1 MKEMKEM
8 KEMAFRKIK
17 RSGRHRTFA
26 WQLLCRPAFLH
37 FAFTFLSLLSFPS
50 FLICSAQDAE
60 KNRRYDA
67 FFLEAICQQ
76 EKGNHD
82 AAFDLFSH
90 CVEID
95 STRSEAFYYLARY
108 YDFLKNKDKALAY
121 SEKAAQLEPE
131 NETYLETL
139 ANTYISR
146 RKYDQAIVV
155 MERIYNQNRDRE
167 DVLSMLV
174 QLYEQQKDY
183 EGAIRTL
190 SRLEMLEGKS
200 ERLSMAKSELYTQKG
215 DKKAAIAEMKQ
226 LADQYPNDLNYRCLY
241 GTTLYLNGQQKKAL
255 AIYNDVLKK
264 DPDSRSAQMAM
275 LSHYNEINDSVQANV
290 WLERMLMNKN
300 ATTQD
305 RVLMLRQVIG
315 ESERSGGDSTRV
327 LTLFRR
333 VLNTPQA
340 DADLAI
346 FCATYMNLKKMP
358 SDSISPVLERALAM
372 EPTNAAARLQ
382 LVSYAW
388 TAGNRDRVISLCQ
401 DARQYNPDEMAFYYY
416 QGIAYYQKDQLDQAL
431 NAFQNGIGVITAQSD
446 PAIVSDFYA
455 VMGDILHQKGLARE
469 AFVAYD
475 SCLVWKDDNIGC
487 LNNYAYYLSELGE
500 QLDKAEQMS
509 YRTIKAEPKNATYLD
524 TYAWILFMQQR
535 YSEAKIYIDQTLQYD
550 NDTSA
555 VLLEHAGDIYYHT
568 GAVDEAVSYWQQ
580 ALERASDNSELKGE
594 RRQVLIRKIKLK
606 KYLKE

>member
-1 MKEMKEM
+1 MK
-8 KEMAFRKIK
+8 
-17 RSGRHRTFA
+17 
-26 WQLLCRPAFLH
+26 QLKYI
-37 FAFTFLSLLSFPS
+37 LLLVVTLVASAVV
-50 FLICSAQDAE
+50 AQDE
-60 KNRRYDA
+60 RRRYDA
-67 FFLEAICQQ
+67 FFLEAICQK

-82 AAFDLFSH
+82 AAFDLLTH
-90 CVEID
+90 CVQID
-95 STRSEAFYYLARY
+95 STRSEAYYYLARY
-108 YDFLKNKDKALAY
+108 YDYLKNKDKALAY
-121 SEKAAQLEPE
+121 SEKAALLEPD

-139 ANTYISR
+139 ANSYVAR
-146 RKYDQAIVV
+146 RQYDKAIDV
-155 MERIYNQNRDRE
+155 MERIYGMNSERE

-174 QLYEQQKDY
+174 QLYEQQQDY

-190 SRLEMLEGKS
+190 TRLETKEGKG
-200 ERLSMAKSELYTQKG
+200 ERLSMAKSELYTRKG
-215 DKKAAIAEMKQ
+215 DKKAAISEMKQ
-226 LADQYPNDLNYRCLY
+226 LADQYPNDQNYRCLY
-241 GTTLYLNGQQKKAL
+241 GTTLYMNGQQKKAL
-255 AIYNDVLKK
+255 AIYADVLKIE
-264 DPDSRSAQMAM
+264 PDNRGAQMAM
-275 LSHYNEINDSVQANV
+275 LSHFNEINDTVQSHI

-305 RVLMLRQVIG
+305 RVMLLRQVIG
-315 ESERSGGDSTRV
+315 ESEQSGGDSTQVLRLFHRV
-327 LTLFRR
+327 LSL
-333 VLNTPQA
+333 PQA

-358 SDSISPVLERALAM
+358 SDSISPVLEHALTL

-388 TAGNRDRVISLCQ
+388 QAEDRDRVIALCQ

-455 VMGDILHQKGLARE
+455 VMGDILHQKGLSRE

-524 TYAWILFMQQR
+524 TYAWILFMQKR

-550 NDTSA
+550 TDTSA
-555 VLLEHAGDIYYHT
+555 VLLEHAGDIYYQAGDT
-568 GAVDEAVSYWQQ
+568 AQALSYWQQ
-580 ALERASDNSELKGE
+580 ALERAEKEDDIRND
-594 RRQVLIRKIKLK
+594 RRPILIRKIKLK

>member
-1 MKEMKEM
+1 MISLFSKKWQ
-8 KEMAFRKIK
+8 K
-17 RSGRHRTFA
+17 RVARLHGFATVIIITNFSFLTPNFTFA
-26 WQLLCRPAFLH
+26 
-37 FAFTFLSLLSFPS
+37 
-50 FLICSAQDAE
+50 QDGR
-60 KNRRYDA
+60 KYDA

-76 EKGNHD
+76 EKGNLD
-82 AAFDLFSH
+82 AAFDLLTH
-90 CVEID
+90 CIEID

-121 SEKAAQLEPE
+121 SEKAALLEPD

-139 ANTYISR
+139 ANNYISR
-146 RKYDQAIVV
+146 RKYDQAIDV
-155 MERIYNQNRDRE
+155 MERIYSKNRDRE

-190 SRLEMLEGKS
+190 SRLETLEGKS
-200 ERLSMAKSELYTQKG
+200 ERLSMAKSELYTRKG
-215 DKKAAIAEMKQ
+215 DKKAAIREMKQ

-264 DPDSRSAQMAM
+264 DPDSRNAQMAM
-275 LSHYNEINDSVQANV
+275 LSHYNEINDTVQARI

-305 RVLMLRQVIG
+305 RVILLRQEIG

-327 LTLFRR
+327 LSLFRR
-333 VLNTPQA
+333 VLNMPQA

-358 SDSISPVLERALAM
+358 SDSISPVLEHALTL

-388 TAGNRDRVISLCQ
+388 TAGDRDRVISLCQ

-431 NAFQNGIGVITAQSD
+431 DAFQNGIGVITAQSD

-535 YSEAKIYIDQTLQYD
+535 YSEAKIYINQTLQYD

-555 VLLEHAGDIYYHT
+555 VLLEHAGDIYYQAGDAAQALT
-568 GAVDEAVSYWQQ
+568 YWQQ
-580 ALERASDNSELKGE
+580 ALERAEKEGDIKND
-594 RRQVLIRKIKLK
+594 RRPILIRKIKLK

>member
-1 MKEMKEM
+1 MSRMLKNRLI
-8 KEMAFRKIK
+8 AIVVLFTIHY
-17 RSGRHRTFA
+17 SLFTSFA
-26 WQLLCRPAFLH
+26 V
-37 FAFTFLSLLSFPS
+37 
-50 FLICSAQDAE
+50 AQDTA
-60 KNRRYDA
+60 RRYDH
-67 FFLEAICQQ
+67 FFLEAICQK

-82 AAFDLFSH
+82 AAFDLLTH

-95 STRSEAFYYLARY
+95 STRSEAYFYLARY
-108 YDFLKNKDKALAY
+108 YDYLKNKDKALAY
-121 SEKAAQLEPE
+121 SEKAVQLEPD
-131 NETYLETL
+131 NDTYLETL
-139 ANTYISR
+139 ANTYVNR
-146 RKYDQAIVV
+146 RQYDKAIDVL
-155 MERIYNQNRDRE
+155 ERVCSKNAERE
-167 DVLSMLV
+167 DILSYLV
-174 QLYEQQKDY
+174 QLYEQQRDY

-190 SRLEMLEGKS
+190 SRLETLEGKS

-215 DKKAAIAEMKQ
+215 DKKAAISEMKQ
-226 LADQYPNDLNYRCLY
+226 LADQYPNDQNYRCLY
-241 GTTLYLNGQQKKAL
+241 GSTLYLNGQKKKAL
-255 AIYNDVLKK
+255 AIYHDILKIE
-264 DPDSRSAQMAM
+264 PDNRSAQLAM
-275 LSHYNEINDSVQANV
+275 LSHYNETNDSVQTHL
-290 WLERMLMNKN
+290 WLERVLMNKN

-315 ESERSGGDSTRV
+315 ESERNGGDSTQV
-327 LTLFRR
+327 LDLFHR
-333 VLNTPQA
+333 VLNLPQA

-358 SDSISPVLERALAM
+358 HDSISPVLERALSL

-388 TAGNRDRVISLCQ
+388 EAGDRDRVIDLCQ

-416 QGIAYYQKDQLDQAL
+416 QGIAYYQKDQLDKAL

-455 VMGDILHQKGLARE
+455 VMGDILHQKGQARE

-524 TYAWILFMQQR
+524 TYAWILFMQKR

-555 VLLEHAGDIYYHT
+555 VLLEHAGDIYYHV
-568 GAVDEAVSYWQQ
+568 GDAVQALAYWQQ
-580 ALERASDNSELKGE
+580 ALERAEKDDDVKND
-594 RRQVLIRKIKLK
+594 RRPILIRKIKLK

>member
-1 MKEMKEM
+1 MKKV
-8 KEMAFRKIK
+8 KHILFFIATLVV
-17 RSGRHRTFA
+17 SSA
-26 WQLLCRPAFLH
+26 A
-37 FAFTFLSLLSFPS
+37 
-50 FLICSAQDAE
+50 AQDTA
-60 KNRRYDA
+60 RRYDA

-82 AAFDLFSH
+82 AAFDLLTH

-95 STRSEAFYYLARY
+95 STRSEAFFYLARY
-108 YDFLKNKDKALAY
+108 YDYLKNKEKALAY
-121 SEKAAQLEPE
+121 SEKAAQLEPD

-146 RKYDQAIVV
+146 RQYDKAIDA
-155 MERIYNQNRDRE
+155 MERLYGMNSERE
-167 DVLSMLV
+167 DVLSLLV
-174 QLYEQQKDY
+174 QLYEQLQNY
-183 EGAIRTL
+183 EGAIQTL
-190 SRLEMLEGKS
+190 TRLETKEGKS
-200 ERLSMAKSELYTQKG
+200 ERLSMAKSELYTRKG
-215 DKKAAIAEMKQ
+215 DKKAAINEMKH
-226 LADQYPNDLNYRCLY
+226 LADQYPNDQNYRCLY
-241 GTTLYLNGQQKKAL
+241 GTTLYMNGQQKKAL
-255 AIYNDVLKK
+255 AIYADVLKK
-264 DPDSRSAQMAM
+264 EPDNRGAQMAM
-275 LSHYNEINDSVQANV
+275 LSHYNETNDSVQAHI

-300 ATTQD
+300 STTQD
-305 RVLMLRQVIG
+305 RVMLLRQVIG
-315 ESERSGGDSTRV
+315 ESEQNGGDSTQV
-327 LTLFRR
+327 LHLFRR
-333 VLNTPQA
+333 VLDTPLA
-340 DADLAI
+340 DADLAL

-358 SDSISPVLERALAM
+358 SDSISPVLEQALTL

-388 TAGNRDRVISLCQ
+388 AAEDRDRVIALCQ

-455 VMGDILHQKGLARE
+455 VMGDILHQKGQSRE
-469 AFVAYD
+469 AFIAYD
-475 SCLVWKDDNIGC
+475 SCLVWKEDNIGC

-524 TYAWILFMQQR
+524 TYAWILFMQKR

-550 NDTSA
+550 NDSSS
-555 VLLEHAGDIYYHT
+555 VLLEHAGDIYYQAGDT
-568 GAVDEAVSYWQQ
+568 VQALSYWQQ
-580 ALERASDNSELKGE
+580 ALNRVDNEKDIKND
-594 RRQVLIRKIKLK
+594 RRPILSRKIKLK

>member
-1 MKEMKEM
+1 M
-8 KEMAFRKIK
+8 R
-17 RSGRHRTFA
+17 RTLKNRFIAVVVLFTIHYSLFTSFA
-26 WQLLCRPAFLH
+26 V
-37 FAFTFLSLLSFPS
+37 
-50 FLICSAQDAE
+50 AQDAA
-60 KNRRYDA
+60 KRYDA

-82 AAFDLFSH
+82 AAFDLLTH

-108 YDFLKNKDKALAY
+108 YDFLKDKDKALAY
-121 SEKAAQLEPE
+121 SEKAARLEPD
-131 NETYLETL
+131 NETYMETL

-146 RKYDQAIVV
+146 RKYVEAIDV
-155 MERIYNQNRDRE
+155 MERIYDKNRDRE
-167 DVLSMLV
+167 DVLTLLV

-183 EGAIRTL
+183 EGAICTL
-190 SRLEMLEGKS
+190 SRLETLEGKS

-215 DKKAAIAEMKQ
+215 DKKAAISEMKQ

-255 AIYNDVLKK
+255 AIYNEVLKK
-264 DPDSRSAQMAM
+264 DPDNRSAQMAM
-275 LSHYNEINDSVQANV
+275 LSHYNEMNDSVQAHV

-305 RVLMLRQVIG
+305 RVLLLRQVIG
-315 ESERSGGDSTRV
+315 ESERSGGDSTQV
-327 LTLFRR
+327 LRMFRR
-333 VLNTPQA
+333 VLDTPQA

-358 SDSISPVLERALAM
+358 SDSISPVLEHALSL

-382 LVSYAW
+382 LVGYAW
-388 TAGNRDRVISLCQ
+388 EAGNRDRVISLCQ

-455 VMGDILHQKGLARE
+455 VMGDILHQKGKTQE

-555 VLLEHAGDIYYHT
+555 VLLEHAGDIYYQAGDAT
-568 GAVDEAVSYWQQ
+568 QALAYWQQ
-580 ALERASDNSELKGE
+580 ALERVEKEGDPKND
-594 RRQVLIRKIKLK
+594 RRPILIRKIKLK

>member
-1 MKEMKEM
+1 MISLFSKKWQ
-8 KEMAFRKIK
+8 K
-17 RSGRHRTFA
+17 RVARLHGFA
-26 WQLLCRPAFLH
+26 TVIIITNF
-37 FAFTFLSLLSFPS
+37 S
-50 FLICSAQDAE
+50 FLIPHFTFAQDGR
-60 KNRRYDA
+60 KYDA
-67 FFLEAICQQ
+67 FFLDAICQQ
-76 EKGNHD
+76 EKGNLD
-82 AAFDLFSH
+82 AAFDLLSH
-90 CVEID
+90 CIEID
-95 STRSEAFYYLARY
+95 STRSEAYYYLARY

-121 SEKAAQLEPE
+121 TEKTVQLEPD

-139 ANTYISR
+139 ANAYISR
-146 RKYDQAIVV
+146 RKYDEAINV
-155 MERIYNQNRDRE
+155 MERIYDMNRDRE

-190 SRLEMLEGKS
+190 TRLETMEGKS
-200 ERLSMAKSELYTQKG
+200 ERMSMAKSELYTRKG
-215 DKKAAIAEMKQ
+215 DKKAAISEMKQ

-241 GTTLYLNGQQKKAL
+241 GTSLYLNGQQKKAL
-255 AIYNDVLKK
+255 AIYNEVLKK

-305 RVLMLRQVIG
+305 RVLLLRQVIG

-333 VLNTPQA
+333 VLDTPQA
-340 DADLAI
+340 DADLAL

-358 SDSISPVLERALAM
+358 SDSISPVLERALAL

-388 TAGNRDRVISLCQ
+388 TAGNRDRGIAHCQ

-455 VMGDILHQKGLARE
+455 VMGDILHQKGQARE

-555 VLLEHAGDIYYHT
+555 VLLEHAGDIYCQAGDVT
-568 GAVDEAVSYWQQ
+568 QALTYWQQ
-580 ALERASDNSELKGE
+580 ALERAEKEGDTKND
-594 RRQVLIRKIKLK
+594 RRPILIRKIKLK

>member
-1 MKEMKEM
+1 MKSRFTDRLI
-8 KEMAFRKIK
+8 ALVILFTIHY
-17 RSGRHRTFA
+17 SLFTSFA
-26 WQLLCRPAFLH
+26 V
-37 FAFTFLSLLSFPS
+37 
-50 FLICSAQDAE
+50 AQDTA
-60 KNRRYDA
+60 KRYDA

-82 AAFDLFSH
+82 AAFDLLTH

-95 STRSEAFYYLARY
+95 STRSEAYYYLARY
-108 YDFLKNKDKALAY
+108 YDFLKDKDKGLAY
-121 SEKAAQLEPE
+121 SEKAAQLEPD
-131 NETYLETL
+131 NDTYLETL
-139 ANTYISR
+139 ANNYISR
-146 RKYDQAIVV
+146 RKYDAAIEVL
-155 MERIYNQNRDRE
+155 ERIYAKNRDRE
-167 DVLSMLV
+167 EVLSMLV

-190 SRLEMLEGKS
+190 SRLETLEGKN
-200 ERLSMAKSELYTQKG
+200 ERISMAKSELYTQKG
-215 DKKAAIAEMKQ
+215 DKKAAISEIKQ

-255 AIYNDVLKK
+255 AIYTDILKK
-264 DPDSRSAQMAM
+264 DPESRNAQMAM
-275 LSHYNEINDSVQANV
+275 LSHYNDINDSVQAHV
-290 WLERMLMNKN
+290 WLERLLMNKN

-305 RVLMLRQVIG
+305 RVMLLRQVIG
-315 ESERSGGDSTRV
+315 ESERSGGDSTQV
-327 LTLFRR
+327 LNLFSR

-358 SDSISPVLERALAM
+358 SDSISPVLEHALTL

-388 TAGNRDRVISLCQ
+388 TAGDRDRVIALCQ

-446 PAIVSDFYA
+446 PSIVSDFYA

-555 VLLEHAGDIYYHT
+555 VLLEHAGDIYYQA
-568 GAVDEAVSYWQQ
+568 GDSAQALAFWQQ
-580 ALERASDNSELKGE
+580 ALERAEKEGDTKND
-594 RRQVLIRKIKLK
+594 RRPVLIRKIKLK

>member
-1 MKEMKEM
+1 MK
-8 KEMAFRKIK
+8 
-17 RSGRHRTFA
+17 
-26 WQLLCRPAFLH
+26 QLKYI
-37 FAFTFLSLLSFPS
+37 LLLVVTLVASAVV
-50 FLICSAQDAE
+50 AQDE
-60 KNRRYDA
+60 RRRYDA
-67 FFLEAICQQ
+67 FFLEAICQK

-82 AAFDLFSH
+82 AAFDLLTH
-90 CVEID
+90 CVQID
-95 STRSEAFYYLARY
+95 STRSEAYYYLARY
-108 YDFLKNKDKALAY
+108 YDYLKNKDKALAY
-121 SEKAAQLEPE
+121 SEKAALLEPD

-139 ANTYISR
+139 ANSYVAR
-146 RKYDQAIVV
+146 RQYDKAIDV
-155 MERIYNQNRDRE
+155 MERIYGMNSERE

-174 QLYEQQKDY
+174 QLYEQQQDY

-190 SRLEMLEGKS
+190 TRLETMEGKS
-200 ERLSMAKSELYTQKG
+200 ERLSMAKSELYTRKG
-215 DKKAAIAEMKQ
+215 DKKAAISEMKQ
-226 LADQYPNDLNYRCLY
+226 LADQYPNDQNYRCLY
-241 GTTLYLNGQQKKAL
+241 GTTLYMNGQQKKAL
-255 AIYNDVLKK
+255 AIYADVLKIE
-264 DPDSRSAQMAM
+264 PDNRGAQMAM
-275 LSHYNEINDSVQANV
+275 LSHFNEINDTVQSHI

-305 RVLMLRQVIG
+305 RVMLLRQVIG
-315 ESERSGGDSTRV
+315 ESEQSGGDSTQVLRLFHRV
-327 LTLFRR
+327 LSL
-333 VLNTPQA
+333 PQA

-358 SDSISPVLERALAM
+358 SDSISPVLEHALTL

-388 TAGNRDRVISLCQ
+388 QAEDRDRVIALCQ

-455 VMGDILHQKGLARE
+455 VMGDILHQKGLSRE

-524 TYAWILFMQQR
+524 TYAWILFMQKR

-550 NDTSA
+550 TDTSA
-555 VLLEHAGDIYYHT
+555 VLLEHAGDIYYQAGDT
-568 GAVDEAVSYWQQ
+568 AQALSYWQQ
-580 ALERASDNSELKGE
+580 ALERAEKEDDIRND
-594 RRQVLIRKIKLK
+594 RRPILIRKIKLK

>member
-1 MKEMKEM
+1 M
-8 KEMAFRKIK
+8 
-17 RSGRHRTFA
+17 
-26 WQLLCRPAFLH
+26 LLLASWG
-37 FAFTFLSLLSFPS
+37 AMSVV
-50 FLICSAQDAE
+50 AQDE
-60 KNRRYDA
+60 QRRYDA

-76 EKGNHD
+76 EKGNHG
-82 AAFDLFSH
+82 
-90 CVEID
+90 
-95 STRSEAFYYLARY
+95 Y
-108 YDFLKNKDKALAY
+108 YDFLKDKDKALAY
-121 SEKAAQLEPE
+121 SEKAARLEPD
-131 NETYLETL
+131 NETYMETL

-146 RKYDQAIVV
+146 RKYEEAIDV
-155 MERIYNQNRDRE
+155 MERIYDKNRDRE
-167 DVLSMLV
+167 DVLSLLV

-190 SRLEMLEGKS
+190 SRLETLEGKS

-215 DKKAAIAEMKQ
+215 DKKAAISEMKL

-241 GTTLYLNGQQKKAL
+241 GTTLYLNGQPKKAL

-264 DPDSRSAQMAM
+264 DPDNRSAQMAM
-275 LSHYNEINDSVQANV
+275 LSYYNEMNDSVQAHV

-305 RVLMLRQVIG
+305 RVLLLRQVIG
-315 ESERSGGDSTRV
+315 ESERSGGDSTQV
-327 LTLFRR
+327 LRMFRR
-333 VLNTPQA
+333 VLDTPQA

-358 SDSISPVLERALAM
+358 SDSISPVLEHALSL

-382 LVSYAW
+382 LVGYAW
-388 TAGNRDRVISLCQ
+388 EAGNRDRVISLCQ

-446 PAIVSDFYA
+446 PSIVSDFYA
-455 VMGDILHQKGLARE
+455 VMGDILHQKGKTQE

-555 VLLEHAGDIYYHT
+555 VLLEHAGDIYYQAGDAT
-568 GAVDEAVSYWQQ
+568 QALAYWQQ
-580 ALERASDNSELKGE
+580 ALERVEKEGDPKND
-594 RRQVLIRKIKLK
+594 RRPILIRKIKLK